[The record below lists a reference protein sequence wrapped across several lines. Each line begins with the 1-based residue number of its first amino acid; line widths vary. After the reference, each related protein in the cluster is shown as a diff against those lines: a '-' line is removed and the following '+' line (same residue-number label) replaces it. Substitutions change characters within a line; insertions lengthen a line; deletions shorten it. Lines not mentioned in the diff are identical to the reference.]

1 MSTDLRVMATDYLCL
16 RRGLGYKLADHHW
29 LLAQFLDHMAQR
41 GSTVITASDALAFA
55 AAPTTTTRRWHAT
68 RLEVIRG
75 FCAYVHAC
83 DPAAA
88 EIIPP
93 KLIRARTC
101 RRIPYLYTQ
110 EQVCQLMTQAETLH
124 PAMFG
129 ATIATMIGL
138 IAATGIRSGEA
149 ILLNVEDLSADLS
162 VMTVTGKYGK
172 KRLVPLH
179 PSTTDALT
187 GYLLL
192 RSTAQSTTDSGPLL
206 IGCHGARLNKNTARA
221 AFRQVADAVGLPTQ
235 PGAAPPR
242 LHDMRHVFAV
252 NSLVDAHRQGA
263 DVDARIAALATYLGH
278 VDPVNTYWYLSASP
292 ELMALV
298 TARMSTHQAGPR
310 R

>member
-1 MSTDLRVMATDYLCL
+1 MSTDLRVVAADYLRL
-16 RRGLGYKLADHHW
+16 RRGLGYRLADHHW
-29 LLAQFLDHMAQR
+29 LIAQFLDHVAQR
-41 GSTVITASDALAFA
+41 GGTVITVGDALAFA
-55 AAPTTTTRRWHAT
+55 AAPAASTHRWHAT

-75 FCAYVHAC
+75 FCAFVHAC

-88 EIIPP
+88 EVIPP
-93 KLIRARTC
+93 GLIRARIS
-101 RRIPYLYTQ
+101 RRIPYLYSE
-110 EQVCQLMTQAETLH
+110 EQICQLMAQAETLY

-149 ILLNVEDLSADLS
+149 ILLDVEDFSADLS

-192 RSTAQSTTDSGPLL
+192 RSTMESSTDSGPLL
-206 IGCHGARLNKNTARA
+206 VGWHGARLNKNTARA
-221 AFRQVADAVGLPTQ
+221 AFRQVADAVGLPTR
-235 PGAAPPR
+235 PGAGTPR

-252 NSLVDAHRQGA
+252 NSLIDAHRQGA
-263 DVDARIAALATYLGH
+263 DVDARIAALAAYLGH
-278 VDPVNTYWYLSASP
+278 ADPINTYWYYSDSRVIPMPAPSC
-292 ELMALV
+292 A
-298 TARMSTHQAGPR
+298 
-310 R
+310 